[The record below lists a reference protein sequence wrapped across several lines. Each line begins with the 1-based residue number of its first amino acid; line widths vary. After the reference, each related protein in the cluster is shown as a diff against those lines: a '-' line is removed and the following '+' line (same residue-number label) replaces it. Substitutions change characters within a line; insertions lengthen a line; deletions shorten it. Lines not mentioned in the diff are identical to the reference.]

1 MRAIYKNLLDKS
13 VAAALSSIE
22 IYNKPDFKYRE
33 EIFVILLIN
42 AWELLLKA
50 KILKNEKKPTSLY
63 VYAGRRIK
71 RNRAGTPFTIDIVGA
86 LRELDLNDILEENL
100 DRLIEVRDTAIHFY
114 NTDSTSY
121 LVYSLGAASLRNF
134 NKLIKQWF
142 GINLSKTY
150 NFNILPLGF
159 AYNFKTF
166 TTLDIDNEPGV
177 VRNIILDISKRQKEN
192 RVEKDGFYLVCEI
205 RAELVSAKK
214 IVDSEALRIVV
225 DKEAKNAPVAIIERK
240 NITDLY
246 PHTWTDIRD
255 KLRKEI
261 PNFNQNQLHNIIKKN
276 KIKGNKNYSAYN
288 FRNQRQERGYKR
300 TGEISSGIPVLY
312 NNDCY
317 KLIRSQVNKK
327 KLVRLNTQ
335 NQT

>member
-13 VAAALSSIE
+13 VAAALSAIE

-50 KILKNEKKPTSLY
+50 KILKNEKKLTCLY
-63 VYAGRRIK
+63 VYDGRFIK
-71 RNRAGTPFTIDIVGA
+71 RNRTGTPFTINIVGA
-86 LRELDLNDILEENL
+86 LRRLDLNDILEENI

-134 NKLIKQWF
+134 SRLIKQWF
-142 GINLSKTY
+142 GINLSETY
-150 NFNILPLGF
+150 HFNILPLGF

-166 TTLDIDNEPGV
+166 TTLDIDSEPNV
-177 VRNIILDISKRQKEN
+177 IKNIILDISKRQKKN

-205 RAELVSAKK
+205 KAELVSAKK
-214 IVDSEALRIVV
+214 IVNGEALRIVV
-225 DKEAKNAPVAIIERK
+225 DKKAKDAPVAIIERK

-255 KLRKEI
+255 KLRKEVKD
-261 PNFNQNQLHNIIKKN
+261 FNQNQLNNIIKKN
-276 KIKGNKNYSAYN
+276 NIKGNKKYSAYN
-288 FRNQRQERGYKR
+288 FRSQRQEREYKR
-300 TGEISSGIPVLY
+300 IGKISSGIPVLY
-312 NNDCY
+312 NDECY
-317 KLIRSQVNKK
+317 KLIKNQVNKK
-327 KLVRLNTQ
+327 
-335 NQT
+335 